1 MSSAPSPPFHPHWR
15 STPLPKRPT
24 TIAADVAVQTA
35 KVLNVTKVQPI
46 IIDKSPA
53 NSLHLLEWNGHV
65 RAWVHAMGRRRESS
79 ARSEEHT
86 SELQS
91 LMRISH
97 AVFCLKKKK
106 TQTRQDIK
114 NYRSIH
120 LHPLHKD

>member
-65 RAWVHAMGRRRESS
+65 RAWVPALGRRREASASS
-79 ARSEEHT
+79 RAWNRDRRVRLAPREVRHSRH
-86 SELQS
+86 
-91 LMRISH
+91 
-97 AVFCLKKKK
+97 
-106 TQTRQDIK
+106 TRQFI
-114 NYRSIH
+114 RAPRTGIPTS
-120 LHPLHKD
+120 P

>member
-53 NSLHLLEWNGHV
+53 NSLHLPEWNGHV
-65 RAWVHAMGRRRESS
+65 KAWVHALVLRRGSS
-79 ARSEEHT
+79 ASSRPRDRQRVMEGK
-86 SELQS
+86 
-91 LMRISH
+91 RV
-97 AVFCLKKKK
+97 AVVG
-106 TQTRQDIK
+106 D
-114 NYRSIH
+114 
-120 LHPLHKD
+120 